1 MRQTILGFIRKEF
14 LQALRDPKMRAL
26 LIVAPI
32 VQMTVFG
39 LALSSE
45 VRNIRLAAMP
55 VASDYL
61 LQAIER
67 EALASGWFVPA
78 EQGLDLVSNPL
89 RAIRSGRAE
98 AVLETPP
105 GGLTRAFGRGEGE
118 LQALI
123 DSTNLIRG
131 RSIHNYLDAV
141 AQRTLLEEY
150 GIVPAL
156 PLRFDARILYNP
168 SMRTADYLVP
178 GVMCMLICIITV
190 ALTSMSIAKEKEM
203 GTFETIISAPVTISE
218 VLIGKT
224 FPFLVIGSLNVPLIA
239 GIAILGFG
247 VPMRGSFLMLA
258 IATIFFLLCTVSIG
272 TLISTVSRNQQQ
284 AMMGSFIFLM
294 PAILLSG
301 IMFPTDN
308 MPWPLQVVAALD
320 PLKYFITLI
329 RNVMLKGGDWHVL
342 MANTAALAAIAA
354 ATMALAFRRFR
365 LNLG

>member
-14 LQALRDPKMRAL
+14 RQALRDPKMRAL

-45 VRNIRLAAMP
+45 VRNIRLAAEP

-61 LQAIER
+61 LQAVQR

-78 EQGLDLVSNPL
+78 KDGLETLADPL
-89 RAIRSGRAE
+89 RALRSGRAE
-98 AVLETPP
+98 AVLEAPA
-105 GGLTRAFGRGEGE
+105 GGLARAFGRGEGK

-131 RSIHNYLDAV
+131 RSIDNYLQAV
-141 AQRTLLEEY
+141 SLRTLSEEY
-150 GIVPAL
+150 GIVPQP

-203 GTFETIISAPVTISE
+203 GTFETIVAAPVTSTE

-224 FPFLVIGSLNVPLIA
+224 FPFLVIGSINVPLIA

-258 IATIFFLLCTVSIG
+258 IATVFFLLCTVSIG
-272 TLISTVSRNQQQ
+272 TLISTISRNQQQ

-308 MPWPLQVVAALD
+308 MPWPLQVIAAVD
-320 PLKYFITLI
+320 PLQYFITLI

-342 MANTAALAAIAA
+342 LVNTAALAAIAA

>member
-45 VRNIRLAAMP
+45 VRNIRMAAEP
-55 VASDYL
+55 VASDHL
-61 LQAIER
+61 LQAIQR

-78 EQGLDLVSNPL
+78 DDGIDLIGDPL
-89 RAIRSGRAE
+89 PAIRSGRAE

-105 GGLTRAFGRGEGE
+105 GGLTRAFERGEGE

-131 RSIHNYLDAV
+131 RSIDNYLQAV
-141 AQRTLLEEY
+141 ALRTLAQEY
-150 GIVPAL
+150 GVIPLL
-156 PLRFDARILYNP
+156 PLRFETRILYNP
-168 SMRTADYLVP
+168 TMQTADYLVP

-203 GTFETIISAPVTISE
+203 GTFETIIASPVTIAE

-258 IATIFFLLCTVSIG
+258 IATIFFLLSTVSIG
-272 TLISTVSRNQQQ
+272 TLISTISRNQQQ

-301 IMFPTDN
+301 IIFPTDN
-308 MPWPLQVVAALD
+308 MPAALQVVAAVD
-320 PLKYFITLI
+320 PLKYFITLV
-329 RNVMLKGGDWHVL
+329 RNIMLKGGDWHVL
-342 MANTAALAAIAA
+342 AVNTSALAAIAA
-354 ATMALAFRRFR
+354 GTMALAYKRFR